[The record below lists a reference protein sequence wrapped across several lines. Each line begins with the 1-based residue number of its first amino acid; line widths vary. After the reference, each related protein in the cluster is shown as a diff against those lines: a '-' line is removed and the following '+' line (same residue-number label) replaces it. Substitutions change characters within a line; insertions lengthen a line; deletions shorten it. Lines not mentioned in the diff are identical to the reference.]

1 MAELRDSRLRIVTAQ
16 EEERRRIQRDLHDGL
31 GPTLAAM
38 RLRLEAAMVEAETA
52 APDLAADLGRVD
64 ELLGETSG
72 EVRRLV
78 QALRPPVL
86 GQLGLAPA
94 IGQLVEQFSRDSG
107 VCCDAE
113 IAPISGLSAAAEVAL
128 FRAAQES
135 LTNIAKHAQAS
146 AVRLTLLSDGETVTL
161 TVADNGKGS
170 LAASHEGLGLKNIRE
185 RASILEG
192 AASVE
197 MDESGTT
204 VTVCLPIASV
214 GAPADG

>member
-1 MAELRDSRLRIVTAQ
+1 M
-16 EEERRRIQRDLHDGL
+16 
-31 GPTLAAM
+31 
-38 RLRLEAAMVEAETA
+38 
-52 APDLAADLGRVD
+52 
-64 ELLGETSG
+64 
-72 EVRRLV
+72 RRLV

-94 IGQLVEQFSRDSG
+94 IGRLAEQFSRDSG